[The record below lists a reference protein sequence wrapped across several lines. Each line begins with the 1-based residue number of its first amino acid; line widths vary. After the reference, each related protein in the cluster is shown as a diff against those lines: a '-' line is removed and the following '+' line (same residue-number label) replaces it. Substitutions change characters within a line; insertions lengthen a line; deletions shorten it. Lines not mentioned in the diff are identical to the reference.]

1 MDRSDAGRRRKIH
14 ILLLYHHANSFA
26 CCWRAQ
32 ISLLDDSQIQKCI
45 KDLGPLVQDLSQ
57 DDTAAGLMNYA
68 NKLKATMKV
77 FCYSRRD
84 RLRSNNSIFCITQA
98 ELETRE
104 AQYRV
109 EMMLLGHFELP
120 DLDSH
125 IDSTPFVSRDV
136 VVQKTVVMAS
146 TSAPAPDPRPTSGRF
161 MLPSE
166 VQKVVALNVEK
177 PPRPSQTKKWEDRPP
192 IVAIKE
198 ASTVPQDDYGSNAS
212 SISTESCVSPNS
224 ATSTAK
230 RSRPRPGSA
239 EESKKKAGIA
249 SAYSQQSI
257 QKQRKSVFSMRASSG
272 FVVKAQRN
280 EVRKNSMAP
289 EPLPRNM
296 KDWELDKLREAQVKV
311 RP

>member
-1 MDRSDAGRRRKIH
+1 
-14 ILLLYHHANSFA
+14 
-26 CCWRAQ
+26 
-32 ISLLDDSQIQKCI
+32 
-45 KDLGPLVQDLSQ
+45 
-57 DDTAAGLMNYA
+57 
-68 NKLKATMKV
+68 
-77 FCYSRRD
+77 
-84 RLRSNNSIFCITQA
+84 
-98 ELETRE
+98 
-104 AQYRV
+104 
-109 EMMLLGHFELP
+109 MLLGHFELP

-125 IDSTPFVSRDV
+125 IDITPFVSRDV

-146 TSAPAPDPRPTSGRF
+146 TSAPAPDPVPTSGRF

-166 VQKVVALNVEK
+166 VQKVSLNVEK

-192 IVAIKE
+192 IVAVKE
-198 ASTVPQDDYGSNAS
+198 ASTLLQDDHGSNAS
-212 SISTESCVSPNS
+212 SISTESDVSHHS

-239 EESKKKAGIA
+239 GESKKKAGIA

-257 QKQRKSVFSMRASSG
+257 EKHRKSVFSMRASSG

-311 RP
+311 RPLASHPVSTTRKA